1 MPNGWKFTRANG
13 TDHRTGTINYRDN
26 IGREMVHPC
35 PDTRSKDA
43 CGEGYHLGKTL
54 KGAGT
59 YCAPGAVFRCSY
71 SREDIL
77 GEDGYK
83 VRVSKLTVLEEVPA
97 WKGYGP
103 RGKQVQAFIDS
114 LSSIPWFEHVGEPY
128 KQPIWAEN
136 MTQVDSWY
144 AAFTAAE
151 AVEVAYGAVKDAIWA
166 VAEAV
171 AGIDA
176 VTAARAA
183 AGIASRPAARA
194 ASRPVA
200 RAAAWDAARAAAEIM
215 GGIKNGYFSRLMEVY
230 RDGHYPCSWDGETLV
245 VY

>member
-1 MPNGWKFTRANG
+1 MPNGWKFTRADG

-26 IGREMVHPC
+26 IGREMVHHW
-35 PDTRSKDA
+35 PDTGSKDV

-71 SREDIL
+71 SRKDVL
-77 GEDGYK
+77 GEDDDK
-83 VRVSKLTVLEEVPA
+83 VRVSRLTVLEEVPA

-114 LSSIPWFEHVGEPY
+114 LSSIPWFENVGQPY
-128 KQPIWAEN
+128 EKPAWAKEIKW
-136 MTQVDSWY
+136 VDSWD
-144 AAFTAAE
+144 AARDAAW
-151 AVEVAYGAVKDAIWA
+151 DA
-166 VAEAV
+166 
-171 AGIDA
+171 AGP
-176 VTAARAA
+176 AARAA
-183 AGIASRPAARA
+183 AGAAARA
-194 ASRPVA
+194 AA
-200 RAAAWDAARAAAEIM
+200 RAAAWDAARAAAWDAAWDAARDAAGDAARAVAEIM

>member
-54 KGAGT
+54 KGAGQH
-59 YCAPGAVFRCSY
+59 CAPGAVFRCSY
-71 SREDIL
+71 SRKDVL
-77 GEDGYK
+77 GEDDDK

-114 LSSIPWFEHVGEPY
+114 LSSIPWFENVGQPY

-136 MTQVDSWY
+136 MTQVDSWD
-144 AAFTAAE
+144 AA
-151 AVEVAYGAVKDAIWA
+151 GAVA
-166 VAEAV
+166 V
-171 AGIDA
+171 D
-176 VTAARAA
+176 TARA
-183 AGIASRPAARA
+183 
-194 ASRPVA
+194 V
-200 RAAAWDAARAAAEIM
+200 AEIM